1 MAGMYRTSLVL
12 VILALAPAASSAQ
25 SNQSPSIV
33 LPTVIV
39 TAQREAADVKEV
51 PASVTAVTAET
62 IANSGLRAITDAVIF
77 APNSVFT
84 EFTARKVS
92 NARFR
97 GIGSSPANPAIT
109 TYLDGVPQLNSNS
122 SNIELLDVGQIEFV
136 RGPQSPLFGRNTLG
150 GIVNVTTARPSM
162 SAWTGSATVPF
173 GNAGLWDARGN
184 VSGPIG
190 DKAAIGVAAGKQQR
204 DGFTHN
210 SITGHDLDSRDGT
223 FAKAQALFLP
233 NANWEARVIY
243 AYERNRDGDYALG
256 DLSAIRIAPF
266 RVARDY
272 EGFTN
277 RDINNTTVNLRGT
290 GQNFAIESTTGFIKW
305 KTEDSTD
312 LDYSP
317 LPLATRNNLEEDTQF
332 TQEIRIASPENAPYQ
347 FGSFLTGA
355 SLKWQAGIEFFNQ
368 AYDQDAVNA
377 FGAFVLNPQIG
388 FPIEMHSPEASIDSN
403 GIGLFGRATL
413 SVNDTIDVTAGLRFD
428 HESSDAHLLTYFAP
442 AIASANTVAADQT
455 FNDISPQFAFGYRI
469 NPQQTAYVS
478 AARGYKAGGF
488 NPAALPGSEA
498 YGEEH
503 AWHVEGGVK
512 STLAGGKVAANAA
525 VFFIDWDDLQLNVP
539 NPFVPGQ
546 FYIANVGGARS
557 RGVEVDVTARP
568 RPSLDLFAAVGVT
581 SAQFAAGTMA
591 NGVAVDDNDLPYT
604 PDYTATFG
612 GQMTRAIN
620 SAINGFARAE
630 VVLSGAFSYDEA
642 NSEGQDAYSLVNLRA
657 GARLRRYF
665 ADVWLRNAFD
675 TRYVPIAIPYP
686 GFAPSGFIGENGRPR
701 TFGITIGATF

>member
-1 MAGMYRTSLVL
+1 MRRTLAVL
-12 VILALAPAASSAQ
+12 ILALVPTASYAQ

-39 TAQREAADVKEV
+39 TAQKEASDVKEV

-122 SNIELLDVGQIEFV
+122 SNIELLDIGQIEFV

-162 SAWTGSATVPF
+162 SAWTGAVTVPF
-173 GNAGLWDARGN
+173 GNAGMWDARGN

-190 DKAAIGVAAGKQQR
+190 DKAAIGFAAGKQQR
-204 DGFTHN
+204 DGFTEN
-210 SITGHDLDSRDGT
+210 AITLHDLDSRDGT

-243 AYERNRDGDYALG
+243 AYERDRDGDYALG
-256 DLSAIRIAPF
+256 DLDAIRLTPF

-290 GQNFAIESTTGFIKW
+290 GQSFAIESTTGFINW
-305 KTEDSTD
+305 QTEDSTD

-317 LPLATRNNLEEDTQF
+317 LPLATRDNFEESRQF
-332 TQEIRIASPENAPYQ
+332 TQQVRIASPENAPLAL
-347 FGSFLTGA
+347 GSTMI
-355 SLKWQAGIEFFNQ
+355 KWQAGIEYFDQ

-377 FGAFVLNPQIG
+377 FSPFVLNPQLG
-388 FPIEMHSPEASIDSN
+388 VPVSMHSPEASIDSN
-403 GIGLFGRATL
+403 GVGLFARAT
-413 SVNDTIDVTAGLRFD
+413 VTFNDKADVTAGLRVD
-428 HESSDAHLLTYFAP
+428 HEKSDAHLNTFFSP
-442 AIASANTVAADQT
+442 AIAPANVVVADQT
-455 FNDISPQFAFGYRI
+455 FNDVSPQFAFGYRV
-469 NPQQTAYVS
+469 NQQHTTYVS

-512 STLAGGKVAANAA
+512 STMAGGKVAANAA

-557 RGVEVDVTARP
+557 SGVEFDVTARP
-568 RPSLDLFAAVGVT
+568 QPSLDVFATLGFT
-581 SAQFAAGTMA
+581 SATFAAGTMA

-604 PDYTATFG
+604 PDYTASFG

-620 SAINGFARAE
+620 STVSSFFRAE
-630 VVLSGAFSYDEA
+630 VVLTGAFSYDEA

-657 GARLRRYF
+657 GARVKRFF

-675 TRYVPIAIPYP
+675 TSYVPIAIPYP

-701 TFGITIGATF
+701 TFGVTVGTTF

>member
-1 MAGMYRTSLVL
+1 MSGMVRTLVL
-12 VILALAPAASSAQ
+12 VVLAALVPTAAFAQNQTPA
-25 SNQSPSIV
+25 IV
-33 LPTVIV
+33 LPPVIV
-39 TAQREAADVKEV
+39 TAEKEAADIKDV
-51 PASVTAVTAET
+51 PASVTAVTAAT
-62 IANSGLRAITDAVIF
+62 ISDAGLRAITDAVIY

-122 SNIELLDVGQIEFV
+122 SNIELLDVSQIEFV

-162 SAWTGSATVPF
+162 SEWTGSAIVPF
-173 GNAGLWDARGN
+173 GNSGLWEARGSA
-184 VSGPIG
+184 SGPVG
-190 DKAAIGVAAGKQQR
+190 DKVAIGFAAGKQQR
-204 DGFTHN
+204 DGFTEN
-210 SITGHDLDSRDGT
+210 TVTGNKLDSRDGT

-243 AYERNRDGDYALG
+243 AYERDRDGDYALG
-256 DLSAIRIAPF
+256 DLDAIRIAPF
-266 RVARDY
+266 HVARDH

-290 GQNFAIESTTGFIKW
+290 GQNFAIESTTGFVTW
-305 KTEDSTD
+305 KTEDDTD

-317 LPLATRNNLEEDTQF
+317 LPLATRTNLEEDTQF
-332 TQEIRIASPENAPYQ
+332 TQQVRIASPANAPLAM
-347 FGSFLTGA
+347 GSMM
-355 SLKWQAGIEFFNQ
+355 LKWQAGIEYFNQ
-368 AYDQDAVNA
+368 SYDQDAVNA
-377 FGAFVLNPQIG
+377 FGAFVLNPQLG
-388 FPIEMHSPEASIDSN
+388 FPVQMHSPEASIDTN
-403 GIGLFGRATL
+403 GFGLFGRATL
-413 SVNDTIDVTAGLRFD
+413 TFNDKADLTAGLRFD
-428 HESSDAHLLTYFAP
+428 RETADAHLNTFFSP
-442 AIASANTVAADQT
+442 AIAPPNVVAADQS
-455 FNDISPQFAFGYRI
+455 FDDLSPQFAFGYRV
-469 NPQQTAYVS
+469 NQQNTAYLS

-512 STLAGGKVAANAA
+512 STAAGGKVAVNAA
-525 VFFIDWDDLQLNVP
+525 VFFINWDDLQLNVP

-546 FYIANVGGARS
+546 FYIANVGGAKS
-557 RGVEVDVTARP
+557 RGLEVDVTARP
-568 RPSLDLFAAVGVT
+568 HSSIDVFAALGFT
-581 SAQFAAGTMA
+581 NATFTEGTMA
-591 NGVAVDDNDLPYT
+591 NGADVSDNDIPYT

-612 GQMTRAIN
+612 GQLSRAIT
-620 SAINGFARAE
+620 SAIGGFARAE
-630 VVLSGAFSYDEA
+630 VVLTGAFSYDEG
-642 NSEGQDAYSLVNLRA
+642 NTEGQDAYSIVNLRA
-657 GARLRRYF
+657 GARAKRLF
-665 ADVWLRNAFD
+665 AEVWLRNAFD

-701 TFGITIGATF
+701 TFGVTIGTSF

>member
-1 MAGMYRTSLVL
+1 MLRSFLALTL
-12 VILALAPAASSAQ
+12 LALAPTAVVAQ
-25 SNQSPSIV
+25 TNQSPAIV

-39 TAQREAADVKEV
+39 TAEREASDIKEV
-51 PASVTAVTAET
+51 PASVTAVTAAT
-62 IANSGLRAITDAVIF
+62 IRDSGLRAVTDAAIF
-77 APNSVFT
+77 APNTVFT

-150 GIVNVTTARPSM
+150 GIVNVTTARPSL
-162 SAWTGSATVPF
+162 SAWTGSAMVPL
-173 GNAGLWDARGN
+173 GNTGLWEARGN
-184 VSGPIG
+184 VSGPLN
-190 DKAAIGVAAGKQQR
+190 DKLAIGVAAGKQQR
-204 DGFTHN
+204 DGFTEN
-210 SITGHDLDSRDGT
+210 TITGNGLDSRDGT

-256 DLSAIRIAPF
+256 DLSAIRLTPF
-266 RVARDY
+266 RVARDF

-290 GQNFAIESTTGFIKW
+290 GQGFAIESTTGFIKW
-305 KTEDSTD
+305 KTDDATD

-317 LPLATRNNLEEDTQF
+317 LPLATRSNFEEARQF
-332 TQEIRIASPENAPYQ
+332 TQEVRIASPENAP
-347 FGSFLTGA
+347 FALGTTMI
-355 SLKWQAGIEFFNQ
+355 KWQAGIEYFDQ

-377 FGAFVLNPQIG
+377 FSPFVLNPQLG
-388 FPIEMHSPEASIDSN
+388 LPVSMHSPEASIDTN
-403 GIGLFGRATL
+403 GIGIFGRAT
-413 SVNDTIDVTAGLRFD
+413 VTFNDKADLTAGMRFD
-428 HESSDAHLLTYFAP
+428 HEKSDAHLNTFFSP
-442 AIASANTVAADQT
+442 AIAPANVVAADQT
-455 FNDISPQFAFGYRI
+455 FNDVSPQFAFGYRVT
-469 NPQQTAYVS
+469 PQYTAYVS
-478 AARGYKAGGF
+478 GARGYKAGGF

-503 AWHVEGGVK
+503 AWHLEGGVK
-512 STLAGGKVAANAA
+512 STLGGGRVAANAA

-557 RGVEVDVTARP
+557 RGLEIDLTARP
-568 RPSLDLFAAVGVT
+568 SAAVDLFAALGFT
-581 SAQFAAGTMA
+581 NATFAAGTMA
-591 NGVAVDDNDLPYT
+591 NGVAVDGNELPYT
-604 PDYTATFG
+604 PEYTATFG
-612 GQMTRAIN
+612 GQLTRGIT

-630 VVLSGAFSYDEA
+630 VMLSGAFSYDEA
-642 NSEGQDAYSLVNLRA
+642 NAEGQDAYSLVNLRA
-657 GARLRRYF
+657 GARAKRLF
-665 ADVWLRNAFD
+665 AELWLRNAFD
-675 TRYVPIAIPYP
+675 TRYIPIAIPYP
-686 GFAPSGFIGENGRPR
+686 GFAPSGYIGEHGRPR
-701 TFGITIGATF
+701 TFGITIGTSF